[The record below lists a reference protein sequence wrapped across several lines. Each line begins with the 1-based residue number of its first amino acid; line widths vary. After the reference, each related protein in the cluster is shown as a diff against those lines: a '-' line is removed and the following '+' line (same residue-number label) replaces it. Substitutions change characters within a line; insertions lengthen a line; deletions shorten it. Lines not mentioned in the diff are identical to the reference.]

1 MNFVLFKDDHISVII
16 ENNKDEINN
25 RITTINILNLVKDYI
40 SLFMKDGFYFSSK
53 PEPKI
58 RGTHLSFYGNSGWFC
73 IYHNGQEYFASL
85 KDHFGGTKFSID
97 NDRLYKIIDQI
108 LIDYGL
114 C

>member
-1 MNFVLFKDDHISVII
+1 MNFVFFKDDHISVII

-25 RITTINILNLVKDYI
+25 RVTTINILNLVKDYA
-40 SLFMKDGFYFSSK
+40 SLFMKYGYYFISK

-58 RGTHLSFYGNSGWFC
+58 IGTSVSLYANSGWFC
-73 IYHNGQEYFASL
+73 IYHKGHQFFASL
-85 KDHFGGTKFSID
+85 REDRGTKFSTDIGEVC
-97 NDRLYKIIDQI
+97 KIIDQI